1 MPNLVVMDRYVIKTK
16 RKHACEESNNGRKTF
31 KDDELSEKANNST
44 PELLNHNVSEEKA
57 NEVRSASPYENIDL
71 NFPSIKSSS
80 LDWQTIRKDNLDL
93 QYTILFKNSIGR
105 SLIAIFEKEFEYFT
119 GNLARVKVFGK
130 WCDIPRKQ
138 VTYGDP
144 GLTYK
149 YSGITTPAK
158 PWPKSLK
165 AVRDLVNRVTGYDY
179 NFVLVNRYKDGSDK
193 MGEHKDDEK
202 DLDHNTPIASL
213 SLGQSRDFY
222 FRHQDARP
230 PKSMKIEKVSLLLE
244 HGSLLLMNPPTNNFW
259 YHALPPRKSAGGLRI
274 NLTFRKILRK

>member
-1 MPNLVVMDRYVIKTK
+1 MVVMDKYIIKGK
-16 RKHACEESNNGRKTF
+16 RKHASEERNGGRKTL
-31 KDDELSEKANNST
+31 KDENTSEKEDKSNSSQKLLNPNISGEKINEVSVYENVDLSFPGIELSSVN
-44 PELLNHNVSEEKA
+44 
-57 NEVRSASPYENIDL
+57 
-71 NFPSIKSSS
+71 
-80 LDWQTIRKDNLDL
+80 WQTIRRDNLDL
-93 QYTILFKNSIGR
+93 QYTILFKNSIGQ
-105 SLIAIFEKEFEYFT
+105 SLIKIFEKEFEYFT

-274 NLTFRKILRK
+274 NLTFRKIFKK

>member
-1 MPNLVVMDRYVIKTK
+1 
-16 RKHACEESNNGRKTF
+16 
-31 KDDELSEKANNST
+31 
-44 PELLNHNVSEEKA
+44 
-57 NEVRSASPYENIDL
+57 
-71 NFPSIKSSS
+71 
-80 LDWQTIRKDNLDL
+80 
-93 QYTILFKNSIGR
+93 
-105 SLIAIFEKEFEYFT
+105 
-119 GNLARVKVFGK
+119 
-130 WCDIPRKQ
+130 
-138 VTYGDP
+138 
-144 GLTYK
+144 
-149 YSGITTPAK
+149 
-158 PWPKSLK
+158 
-165 AVRDLVNRVTGYDY
+165 
-179 NFVLVNRYKDGSDK
+179 